1 MFEQIEISLKKN
13 LKGDPI
19 IWMIVFVLSVFSI
32 LVVYSAV
39 SAQAYKHMEGNTEYY
54 LVKHVILLILTFVSI
69 WVAHNI
75 NYVYYSRISR
85 LLLIIS
91 VPLLLYTYF
100 KGVNVNGASR
110 WIMIP
115 IINQTFQTSDL
126 AKLALIA
133 NLASMLGKRQK
144 SIDDFRNTVFPIVGW
159 CGVICGL
166 IALSNFST
174 AAMLFLTCMIIMYIG
189 RVPMRYLIGLV
200 SFGIPLIGLALM
212 FGSRGATVVSRIKS
226 FLGASDSLEAVPYQ
240 AEQAYIALAN
250 GGLFGVGPGDS
261 TQRYFLPEAFSD
273 YIYAIINEEYGF
285 IAGATVLLLYL
296 GILYRGMVVAS
307 KSEKAFGGLLSV
319 GLSFTLVIQAM
330 INMAVVVGIFPVT
343 GQPLPLIS
351 LGGTSL
357 LFTGFTIGVILSVSR
372 GDISEE
378 ALNSEKDSKSNT
390 KSKPESEPD
399 SEEDTDEENE

>member
-1 MFEQIEISLKKN
+1 MLDQIEIWLRKN
-13 LKGDPI
+13 MKGDPI
-19 IWMIVFVLSVFSI
+19 IWIIVFVLSVFSI

-39 SAQAYKHMEGNTEYY
+39 SAQAYKHMQGNTEYY
-54 LVKHVILLILTFVSI
+54 LIKHVILLGLTFFSI
-69 WVAHNI
+69 WLAHNI
-75 NYVYYSRISR
+75 NYVYYSKISR

-100 KGVNVNGASR
+100 KGMNVNGAAR

-115 IINQTFQTSDL
+115 VVNLSFQTSDL
-126 AKLALIA
+126 AKLALIS
-133 NLASMLGKRQK
+133 NLASMLAKRQK

-174 AAMLFLTCMIIMYIG
+174 AVMLFATCMIIMYIG
-189 RVPMRYLIGLV
+189 RVPVRYLVGLV
-200 SFGIPLIGLALM
+200 ISGIPLIGMGLM
-212 FGSRGATVVSRIKS
+212 LGSRLSTVVSRIQS
-226 FLGASDSLEAVPYQ
+226 FVGSSSNGEEVSYQ

-273 YIYAIINEEYGF
+273 YIYAIINEEYGI
-285 IAGATVLLLYL
+285 IAGLVVLLLYL
-296 GILYRGMVVAS
+296 GILYRGLVVAT

-319 GLSFTLVIQAM
+319 GLSFSLVTQAL

-378 ALNSEKDSKSNT
+378 DLT
-390 KSKPESEPD
+390 K
-399 SEEDTDEENE
+399 ENG

>member
-1 MFEQIEISLKKN
+1 M
-13 LKGDPI
+13 KGDPI

-39 SAQAYKHMEGNTEYY
+39 SAQAYKHMHGNTEYY
-54 LVKHVILLILTFVSI
+54 LVKHIILLGLTFFSI
-69 WVAHNI
+69 WLAHNI

-85 LLLIIS
+85 FLLILS

-100 KGVNVNGASR
+100 KGVNINGAAR

-115 IINQTFQTSDL
+115 GINLTFQTSDL

-133 NLASMLGKRQK
+133 NLASMLAKRQK

-174 AAMLFLTCMIIMYIG
+174 AVMLFATCMIIMYIG
-189 RVPMRYLIGLV
+189 RVPVKYLVGLV
-200 SFGIPLIGLALM
+200 ISGIPLIGMGLII
-212 FGSRGATVVSRIKS
+212 GSRLPTVISRIS
-226 FLGASDSLEAVPYQ
+226 NFFGASTGTEEVSYQ
-240 AEQAYIALAN
+240 AQQAYIAIAN
-250 GGLFGVGPGDS
+250 GGVFGVGPGDS
-261 TQRYFLPEAFSD
+261 VQRYFLPEAFSD

-285 IAGATVLLLYL
+285 IAGLVVLILYM
-296 GILYRGMVVAS
+296 GIFYRGMVVAT

-319 GLSFTLVIQAM
+319 GLSFSLVTQAL
-330 INMAVVVGIFPVT
+330 INMGVVVGIFPVT
-343 GQPLPLIS
+343 GQPLPLLS

-378 ALNSEKDSKSNT
+378 NLNQSN
-390 KSKPESEPD
+390 E
-399 SEEDTDEENE
+399 